1 MPADEVGSIRV
12 AESDPLVGTEIQ
24 GRYRILKRLGAGGM
38 GVVYLGEHSLIRRK
52 VAIKTLHAF
61 YATEA
66 SVVERFHREALAAT
80 SIGNEHIVEV
90 TDMGHLPGGAMFMVL
105 EYLEGND
112 LGHYLES
119 EGPQPLGRVVH
130 ILLQMCEALTAVHA
144 QGIVHRDLKPENVF
158 LIRRGDNPDFVKL
171 LDFGISK
178 FKQGFG
184 DREAKMTAT
193 GAMLGTPFFM
203 APEQAQGV
211 PDIDHRVDVYA
222 LGAILYYTLSGHHP
236 FEADNLP
243 QLFIKICT
251 EDPPRLG
258 TLRPDLPPEIE
269 SIVHRALAR
278 SRADRYQSA
287 AELRQALLPFAS
299 LDRAA
304 LSRPMPS
311 SAGEPALVSSQAAVP
326 ARTADPTPD
335 TPSPIT
341 SGSLSGAAKSVI
353 AQPAA
358 RRSNKLLVLGAVAG
372 LAAIGSAGAWLVTQ
386 QRAPAVVA
394 PEPAASPS
402 APAPGDLALPAV
414 RVSVDTDP
422 PGAELFLDG
431 NRIANPFDAELPK
444 TATPR
449 VLEAR
454 LSGYPT
460 VRQELV
466 LMYPQRVRLSLQ
478 SGGPRAEPASTPT
491 PPALG
496 PAPSKAPASRREE
509 PSKAPAR
516 EVAAEATP
524 PPAPAPAAPAAPPPQ
539 PPVAPAA
546 APAARAT
553 TPAATATSSQR
564 KLKTPF

>member
-1 MPADEVGSIRV
+1 MPADEGSIRV

-158 LIRRGDNPDFVKL
+158 LIKRGDNPDFVKL

-222 LGAILYYTLSGHHP
+222 LGAILYYTLSGRHP
-236 FEADNLP
+236 FEAENLP

-258 TLRPDLPPEIE
+258 TLRPELPPEIE
-269 SIVHRALAR
+269 GIVHRALAR

-287 AELRQALLPFAS
+287 EELRQALLPFAT

-311 SAGEPALVSSQAAVP
+311 SAGEPAAVSSPAAVP
-326 ARTADPTPD
+326 ARTADPTPAS
-335 TPSPIT
+335 TPGAPSPIT
-341 SGSLSGAAKSVI
+341 SGSLGGAAKSVI
-353 AQPAA
+353 AQPAT
-358 RRSNKLLVLGAVAG
+358 RRSRKLFVLSAVAG
-372 LAAIGSAGAWLVTQ
+372 LAAVGTGGVWLALQ
-386 QRAPAVVA
+386 KRAPAIVV

-402 APAPGDLALPAV
+402 VQAPSDLGVAAV

-444 TATPR
+444 TAEPR
-449 VLEAR
+449 VLEAQLR
-454 LSGYPT
+454 GYPT

-466 LMYPQRVRLSLQ
+466 LMYPQRVRLSLRSNAPQ
-478 SGGPRAEPASTPT
+478 AEPSA
-491 PPALG
+491 PAARLG
-496 PAPSKAPASRREE
+496 PARSRAAPGREE

-516 EVAAEATP
+516 EVATEATP
-524 PPAPAPAAPAAPPPQ
+524 PSAPAPPAPPPAQ
-539 PPVAPAA
+539 PPQAPAA

-553 TPAATATSSQR
+553 TPAATATATQR
-564 KLKTPF
+564 TLKTPF

>member
-1 MPADEVGSIRV
+1 MPADEGSIRV
-12 AESDPLVGTEIQ
+12 AESDPLIGTEIQ

-158 LIRRGDNPDFVKL
+158 LIKRGDNPDFVKL

-184 DREAKMTAT
+184 DQEAKMTAT

-211 PDIDHRVDVYA
+211 PDIDQRVDVYA

-236 FEADNLP
+236 FEAENLP

-258 TLRPDLPPEIE
+258 TLRPDLPAEIE
-269 SIVHRALAR
+269 GIVHRALAR
-278 SRADRYQSA
+278 SRADRFQSA
-287 AELRQALLPFAS
+287 AELRQALLPFAT

-304 LSRPMPS
+304 LSRPIPS

-326 ARTADPTPD
+326 ARTADPTPGTTPD
-335 TPSPIT
+335 APSPIT

-353 AQPAA
+353 AQPAT
-358 RRSNKLLVLGAVAG
+358 RRSSKLVVLGAVAG
-372 LAAIGSAGAWLVTQ
+372 LAAVGTAGVWLAAQ
-386 QRAPAVVA
+386 QRAPALVA
-394 PEPAASPS
+394 PEPAAALSAHAPS
-402 APAPGDLALPAV
+402 DPAVPAV

-444 TATPR
+444 TAEPR

-478 SGGPRAEPASTPT
+478 SGAPRAEPAATASAAAPL
-491 PPALG
+491 PDPARSR
-496 PAPSKAPASRREE
+496 AASRREE
-509 PSKAPAR
+509 PTKAPAR

-524 PPAPAPAAPAAPPPQ
+524 PPAPAPPPPQ
-539 PPVAPAA
+539 PAEAPAA
-546 APAARAT
+546 APAARAA
-553 TPAATATSSQR
+553 TPAATATATQR